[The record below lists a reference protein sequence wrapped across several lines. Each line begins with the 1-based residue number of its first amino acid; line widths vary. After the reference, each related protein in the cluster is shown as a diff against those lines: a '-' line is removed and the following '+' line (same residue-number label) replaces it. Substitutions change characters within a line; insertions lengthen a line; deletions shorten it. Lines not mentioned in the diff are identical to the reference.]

1 MGQDWSNLEGRTVLV
16 VDDHEDTRIL
26 LETLLS
32 ACGASVLLA
41 SSAAQARRLL
51 SDRLPDV
58 MITDLAMPVED
69 GFGLL
74 EYCRHHDDPRVSTL
88 PILALTGY
96 GGQEAQDRV
105 IAAGFD
111 AYLIKPIDPAEVGRV
126 VSKLSKPPG
135 A

>member
-32 ACGASVLLA
+32 ACGATVLLA
-41 SSAAQARRLL
+41 SSVAEARLL
-51 SDRLPDV
+51 LAERLPDV

-74 EYCRHHDDPRVSTL
+74 DYCRHHGDPRFNTL

-111 AYLIKPIDPAEVGRV
+111 AYLIKPIDPAEVGRLV
-126 VSKLSKPPG
+126 WKLSKP
-135 A
+135 